1 MCSRALR
8 PKTFETS
15 TATRLGGGA
24 FIVAVCI
31 EMLRM
36 PLLGGN
42 RYGSSA
48 LVEPGGQRSAGFQDV
63 AFGYRTGVLGVVVS
77 DCVEQFVV
85 FVE

>member
-1 MCSRALR
+1 VQQSAPTEDVRDFDSHAI
-8 PKTFETS
+8 
-15 TATRLGGGA
+15 GGA

-36 PLLGGN
+36 QLLGGN
-42 RYGSSA
+42 RYGSSV

-63 AFGYRTGVLGVVVS
+63 AFGDRTGVLGVVVS